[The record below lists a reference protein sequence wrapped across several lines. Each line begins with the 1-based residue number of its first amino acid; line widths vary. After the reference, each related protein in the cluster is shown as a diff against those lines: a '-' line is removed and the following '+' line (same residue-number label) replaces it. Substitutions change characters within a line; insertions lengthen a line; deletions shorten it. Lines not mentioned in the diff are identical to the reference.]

1 MARMPFERKLEGL
14 ICSDPKISLFVWLR
28 TLAASGIFWLLFF
41 AIDHIYG
48 INMKQLQL
56 ALGKVQ
62 DVLYKKSNWLERIL
76 VKTIM
81 RTPRGMMARSVLLIF
96 YKELEHA
103 LTLTAFPRGVRMAVF
118 HTESLRC
125 DLLFACSSIK

>member
-1 MARMPFERKLEGL
+1 
-14 ICSDPKISLFVWLR
+14 
-28 TLAASGIFWLLFF
+28 
-41 AIDHIYG
+41 
-48 INMKQLQL
+48 MKQLQL

-81 RTPRGMMARSVLLIF
+81 RTPRGKMARSVLLIF

-103 LTLTAFPRGVRMAVF
+103 LTLTAILGSF